1 MVFSGLPFL
10 FVFLP
15 ICLLAYFAVPN
26 IKAKNI
32 VLLIASL
39 VFYAIGEP
47 IWVFLMML
55 SALINYAAG
64 LIIHRRRGT
73 FYAKLALIIAVAL
86 GIALL
91 VAFKY
96 LDFLIQTVNSLLPFA
111 RLPLAN
117 IALPIGISF
126 FTFQTMSYTID
137 VYKNQVAVQKNYFT
151 FLLFVSLFPQLIAGP
166 ILRYSDVVLQ
176 LENRTTTLS
185 GFCRGITRFIVG
197 CAKKVL
203 LANTIGEIATLIF
216 TEKYIAQGVSSVGT
230 WVGAICLAL
239 QIYFDFSGY
248 SDMAIGLGYMFGFE
262 YGENFNYP
270 YISRSVTEFWRRW
283 HISLGTFFRDYVYI
297 PLGGNRKHQ
306 LVNLLVVWSLT
317 GLWHGANWN
326 FIIWGLYYFVFL
338 VLEKFILKRKLEK
351 IPVLS
356 NIITLVAVTVGWVI
370 FFFEDVGQCG
380 AALSNMFGF
389 GNVPLWS
396 SSLTTPVVNNIAFIL
411 IGIVACLPI
420 GKIVGQ
426 KVNGIKDNKPTV
438 WFVATLTF
446 NVVLLFIC
454 VAALV
459 GAAYNP
465 FLYFRF

>member
-166 ILRYSDVVLQ
+166 ILRYSDVALQ

-185 GFCRGITRFIVG
+185 GF
-197 CAKKVL
+197 
-203 LANTIGEIATLIF
+203 
-216 TEKYIAQGVSSVGT
+216 
-230 WVGAICLAL
+230 
-239 QIYFDFSGY
+239 
-248 SDMAIGLGYMFGFE
+248 
-262 YGENFNYP
+262 
-270 YISRSVTEFWRRW
+270 
-283 HISLGTFFRDYVYI
+283 
-297 PLGGNRKHQ
+297 
-306 LVNLLVVWSLT
+306 
-317 GLWHGANWN
+317 
-326 FIIWGLYYFVFL
+326 
-338 VLEKFILKRKLEK
+338 
-351 IPVLS
+351 
-356 NIITLVAVTVGWVI
+356 
-370 FFFEDVGQCG
+370 
-380 AALSNMFGF
+380 
-389 GNVPLWS
+389 
-396 SSLTTPVVNNIAFIL
+396 
-411 IGIVACLPI
+411 
-420 GKIVGQ
+420 
-426 KVNGIKDNKPTV
+426 
-438 WFVATLTF
+438 
-446 NVVLLFIC
+446 
-454 VAALV
+454 
-459 GAAYNP
+459 
-465 FLYFRF
+465 

>member
-15 ICLLAYFAVPN
+15 VCLLAYFLMPN
-26 IKAKNI
+26 IKAKNV

-39 VFYAIGEP
+39 TFYAIGEP
-47 IWVFLMML
+47 IWVFLMIL
-55 SALINYAAG
+55 SAFVNYGAG
-64 LIIHRRRGT
+64 LIIDKKRGT
-73 FYAKLALIIAVAL
+73 VYAKMALIGAIAV
-86 GIALL
+86 GIGFL

-96 LDFLIQTVNSLLPFA
+96 LDFLIQTINSLLPFS
-111 RLPLAN
+111 RLPLTN

-137 VYKNQVAVQKNYFT
+137 VYKNRVGVQKNYFT

-166 ILRYSDVVLQ
+166 ILRYSDVAAQ
-176 LENRTTTLS
+176 LENRTTTTD

-203 LANTIGEIATLIF
+203 LANTIGEVATLIF
-216 TEKYIAQGVSSVGT
+216 TEKYIAEGVSVGGT
-230 WVGAICLAL
+230 WIGALCLAL

-283 HISLGTFFRDYVYI
+283 HISLGSFFRDYVYI
-297 PLGGNRKHQ
+297 PMGGNRKHQ
-306 LVNLLVVWSLT
+306 FVNLLVVWSLT
-317 GLWHGANWN
+317 GLWHGASWN
-326 FIIWGLYYFVFL
+326 FVLWGLYYFVFL
-338 VLEKFILKRKLEK
+338 ALEKFVLRRKLEK
-351 IPVLS
+351 VPVLS
-356 NIITLVAVTVGWVI
+356 NVITLLIVVVGWVL
-370 FFFEDVGQCG
+370 FFFEDMSQCLT
-380 AALSNMFGF
+380 ALGNMFGF
-389 GNVPLWS
+389 GGAPLWS
-396 SSLTTPVVNNIAFIL
+396 SSLTTPVINNIAFIA
-411 IGIVACLPI
+411 IGIIACLPI
-420 GKIVGQ
+420 GKFVGE
-426 KVNGIKDNKPTV
+426 KVRQIKETKPTV
-438 WFVATLTF
+438 WFAASMTF
-446 NVVLLFIC
+446 NVVLLFVC